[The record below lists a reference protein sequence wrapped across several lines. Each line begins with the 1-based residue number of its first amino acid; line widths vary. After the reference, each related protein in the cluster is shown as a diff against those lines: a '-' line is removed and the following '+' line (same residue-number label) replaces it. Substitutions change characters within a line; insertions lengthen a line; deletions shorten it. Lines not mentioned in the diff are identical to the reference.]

1 MSPIHGST
9 DPQAGGDRYAAAA
22 QERRT
27 FARRI
32 DCADS
37 RGMRASYAP
46 ARGGEPREPDRWE
59 RARREH
65 G

>member
-1 MSPIHGST
+1 MRPINGT
-9 DPQAGGDRYAAAA
+9 IDPSEGGDRYAAAA
-22 QERRT
+22 SGRRT

-37 RGMRASYAP
+37 RVLRSASAP
-46 ARGGEPREPDRWE
+46 PRGGDLRDADRWE
-59 RARREH
+59 RSRREH